1 VTLPRIDAG
10 PTVEAPEGSAQRADT
25 LVLALGNSL
34 RGDDGAGPAVAE
46 RLSDLPIDAA
56 DVLDGGAA
64 GLETILLLEGYR
76 RAIIVD
82 AADMGRAPGEW
93 VRFRAEDVQLGAG
106 DLGQIGI
113 LHGAGLAEAL
123 ALGAALN
130 MLPPEIVIYGI
141 QPAEVG
147 WSPGLSAPVAAAVAV
162 VSDAIRA
169 EVSD

>member
-1 VTLPRIDAG
+1 MTLPCIDAS
-10 PTVEAPEGSAQRADT
+10 PAVATVRGAGT
-25 LVLALGNSL
+25 LVLALGNPL

-46 RLSDLPIDAA
+46 RLADLPASVA
-56 DVLDGGAA
+56 EVVDGGTA
-64 GLETILLLEGYR
+64 GLETVLLLEGYP

-93 VRFRAEDVQLGAG
+93 ARFRAEDVRLGAG

-123 ALGAALN
+123 ALGAALD

-141 QPAEVG
+141 QPAEIG
-147 WSPGLSAPVAAAVAV
+147 WAPGLSAPVAAAAAA

-169 EVSD
+169 ELTS